1 MSLIQI
7 QPLTLTHLDLDLDL
21 DPYQDLS
28 VLVLV
33 NGQVIIG
40 WGNIL
45 INTHHSNSK
54 MSLNTS
60 HVYNNNVELQS
71 ITIALAKFSLGL
83 EVEVRV

>member
-7 QPLTLTHLDLDLDL
+7 QPLTLTHLDLD
-21 DPYQDLS
+21 QDQS

-45 INTHHSNSK
+45 ITTHHSNSK

-83 EVEVRV
+83 EVRV